1 MPDKELEREERQA
14 RPPGVFDQTF
24 LTGVEGVT
32 EVLLIRHGQQEIDVH
47 AATVGEWID
56 PPLSEQGRLQARL
69 LGEALSLKR
78 IDAVFASRLR
88 RAVETAGEI
97 ASQQDVEVEFLDDL
111 REVEVFRD
119 VPPEKTALEFLGKE
133 LLEAVRERMLNERNW
148 DVYPYSESSYDFK
161 KRAVNAI
168 ESAIAKNAGDPD
180 GPGAQTGARRSGRIA
195 IVCHGGV
202 INAYVG
208 HIIGS
213 RYDMFFRPAHTSVSI
228 VVSGEGRRILRL
240 LNDTHHLT
248 TAEGEFATY

>member
-1 MPDKELEREERQA
+1 VAVNAGPPPEGQQTP
-14 RPPGVFDQTF
+14 RPVGVFDQAF
-24 LTGVEGVT
+24 LTGVPDVT

-47 AATVGEWID
+47 AATVGDWID

-78 IDAVFASRLR
+78 IDAVFASKLR
-88 RAVETAGEI
+88 RAVETA
-97 ASQQDVEVEFLDDL
+97 DEVVRHHELHVQYLDDL

-119 VPPEKTALEFLGKE
+119 VPPDKTALEFLGKE

-148 DVYPYSESSYDFK
+148 DVYPLSESSYDFK

-168 ESAIAKNAGDPD
+168 ETAIAKNGGERPD
-180 GPGAQTGARRSGRIA
+180 GRPSGRIA

-202 INAYVG
+202 INAYLG

-228 VVSGEGRRILRL
+228 VASGEGRRILRL

>member
-1 MPDKELEREERQA
+1 MAEDSEQPTQERQA
-14 RPPGVFDQTF
+14 RSPGVFDQAF
-24 LTGVEGVT
+24 LMGVPDVT
-32 EVLLIRHGQQEIDVH
+32 EVLLVRHGQQEIDIH
-47 AATVGEWID
+47 GATVGDWID

-69 LGEALSLKR
+69 LGEALSRKR

-88 RAVETAGEI
+88 RAAETAGEV
-97 ASQQDVEVEFLDDL
+97 ARHQDLAVEYVDDL

-133 LLEAVRERMLNERNW
+133 LLEAVHERMLNERNW
-148 DVYPYSESSYDFK
+148 DVYPFSESSYDFK
-161 KRAVNAI
+161 KRAVNSV
-168 ESAIAKNAGDPD
+168 ETAIAKNAGE
-180 GPGAQTGARRSGRIA
+180 RIA

-213 RYDMFFRPAHTSVSI
+213 RYDMFFRPAHTAVSV
-228 VVSGEGRRILRL
+228 VVAGQGRRVLRL

-248 TAEGEFATY
+248 TAEGDFATY

>member
-1 MPDKELEREERQA
+1 MAINAGQEPEGKA
-14 RPPGVFDQTF
+14 RPPGVFDQAF
-24 LTGVEGVT
+24 LTGIPDIT

-56 PPLSEQGRLQARL
+56 PPLSEQGQLQARL
-69 LGEALSLKR
+69 LGEALSLKSLH
-78 IDAVFASRLR
+78 AVFASRLK
-88 RAVETAGEI
+88 RAAMTAEQVARHHELKI
-97 ASQQDVEVEFLDDL
+97 EFLEDL

-119 VPPEKTALEFLGKE
+119 VPPEKTALEFFGKE
-133 LLEAVRERMLNERNW
+133 LLEAVRERMLHERNW
-148 DVYPYSESSYDFK
+148 DVYPASESSYDFK
-161 KRAVNAI
+161 KRAVNAV
-168 ESAIAKNAGDPD
+168 ERAIAKNAGE
-180 GPGAQTGARRSGRIA
+180 RIA

-208 HIIGS
+208 HIIGT

-228 VVSGEGRRILRL
+228 VVSGEGRRVLRL

>member
-1 MPDKELEREERQA
+1 MAINSEQSTEERQP
-14 RPPGVFDQTF
+14 RPPGVFDQAF
-24 LTGVEGVT
+24 LTGVPDVT
-32 EVLLIRHGQQEIDVH
+32 EILLIRHGQQDVDLR

-78 IDAVFASRLR
+78 VDAVFASKLR
-88 RAVETAGEI
+88 RAVETASEI
-97 ASQQDVEVEFLDDL
+97 ARHQKIDVEYLDDL

-119 VPPEKTALEFLGKE
+119 VPPAKTALEFLGKE

-148 DVYPYSESSYDFK
+148 DVYPLSESSYDFK
-161 KRAVNAI
+161 KRAVNAV
-168 ESAIAKNAGDPD
+168 ETAIAKNAGE
-180 GPGAQTGARRSGRIA
+180 RIA

-202 INAYVG
+202 INAYLG

-213 RYDMFFRPAHTSVSI
+213 RYDMFFRPAHASVNI
-228 VVSGEGRRILRL
+228 VVCGEGRRILRL